1 MSREYDEQEIDQF
14 YEAVLTLKTL
24 DECRTFFGDVCT
36 TKEIASI
43 AQRFQVA
50 KMLSEHHTY
59 NEVAKVTGASTA
71 TISRVNRSLV
81 SGNGSY
87 ELVLGR
93 MNEE

>member
-1 MSREYDEQEIDQF
+1 MSREFEEHEIDQL
-14 YEAVLTLKTL
+14 YEAILTLKSKE
-24 DECRTFFGDVCT
+24 ECRTFFTDVCT
-36 TKEIASI
+36 AKEIASI

-59 NEVAKVTGASTA
+59 NEVAEATGASTA

-87 ELVLGR
+87 ELVLSR
-93 MNEE
+93 MNEQ

>member
-1 MSREYDEQEIDQF
+1 MSRDYNEQEIEQL
-14 YEAVLTLKTL
+14 YEAILTLETL

-50 KMLSEHHTY
+50 RMLSEHHTY
-59 NEVAKVTGASTA
+59 NEVAEATGASTA

-87 ELVLGR
+87 ELVFSR
-93 MNEE
+93 MDEE